1 MDREYIIATA
11 STADLPLAYCK
22 EHQVPF
28 VSYTYTIDEEEYK
41 DDLTD
46 ESREALFSAM
56 RAGKLPK
63 TAAISTEE
71 YYQFFEGLMDSG
83 KDVLYTDMS
92 RAVSSS
98 IYHAEE
104 AADRIKKEYPDRR
117 FVFLDSFCITGGL
130 GLLVKQLVQRH
141 EAGESLEAVAA
152 WGEAHKYEY
161 IHRFM
166 VEDLQWLKRGGRLSN
181 ISALVGTML
190 SVKPMIYIPQD
201 GRLISYGMVRGR
213 KKCFK
218 ALIASMEKDLDEKS
232 PLEEITVIEADDR
245 KDAEK
250 FIRMI
255 RDAYPQLEH
264 ANITITTLGPVI
276 ASHVGPDFIGLVY
289 RGKGR
294 TN

>member
-1 MDREYIIATA
+1 MEREYIIATA
-11 STADLPLAYCK
+11 STADLPLAYCR
-22 EHQVPF
+22 EHGIPF
-28 VSYTYTIDEEEYK
+28 IPYTYSLDGVEYK

-46 ESREALFSAM
+46 ESRAALFSAM
-56 RAGKLPK
+56 RVGKQPK
-63 TAAISTEE
+63 TAAISIEE
-71 YYQFFEGLMDSG
+71 YYQFFKELMETG
-83 KDVLYTDMS
+83 KDVLFTDMS
-92 RAVSSS
+92 RAISSS
-98 IYHAEE
+98 ITHAEQ
-104 AADRIKKEYPDRR
+104 AAEKIQKEYPDRR
-117 FVFLDSFCITGGL
+117 FIFLDSFCVTGGL

-141 EAGESLEAVAA
+141 EAGESLESVAA
-152 WGEAHKYEY
+152 WGEAHKLEY
-161 IHRFM
+161 VHRFM

-181 ISALVGTML
+181 ISAVVGTLL
-190 SVKPMIYIPQD
+190 SLKPMIYIPQD
-201 GRLISYGMVRGR
+201 GRLVSYGKVQGR

-294 TN
+294 AN